1 MKHRLYITFI
11 AACLLCGQLCLAQPM
26 SVMRHYDAKSGLSDN
41 TVRTILQDAAGHI
54 WFGTKDGINR
64 FNGVHI
70 TRFGSYPRTADN
82 PLLNTLKLCPHSTDE
97 NKIWVAAVDGLY
109 LFDQTSGEF
118 TFLDIKAEDSVGL
131 KTLVADVCYDALGG
145 LWIATVNGL
154 FYYNELLGCLRHYTH
169 EEGQPSSLPSNA
181 VSCIL
186 RDSSGDMWFGTRMG
200 LARYRRGVDKF
211 DNYYLEHKRSDS
223 TPFEVTAIVESSDGE
238 LWLGTRY
245 DGLLHLNQTTGKFH
259 SYPVVGSSKDNTWIR
274 TLHERNN
281 NTLLVGT
288 EDGLFIF
295 DYRTKTIQHQKSLG
309 GESVYSLM
317 ADREGGLWIGTYF
330 NGVYYL
336 SPQSNNMRWY
346 YDDGAE
352 GSLTG
357 NAVSQFCED
366 EKGNVWVATE
376 NGGLN
381 YLDRRTGEFAHYGAT
396 NANHA
401 VSHNNI
407 HALMLDE
414 HRLWIGTFSKGVD
427 IMDTRTRRIVKNYHH
442 SQDDTNSLPN
452 NYVYCIYQTRNGDI
466 YVGTMAGFCKYQPK
480 RDNFHRF
487 EQLRDIFVYD
497 MVEDNEGR
505 LWLASKD
512 NGVWCYHH
520 GEFKN
525 YLNVP
530 NDHTSL
536 GNNHVIR
543 AHLDKSGKVWF
554 ATEGGGICC
563 YNADTDS
570 FTNYDHRRNLY
581 HHIIYGILDDD
592 EGNLWLSSN
601 YGIVRYNPTTFEQVV
616 YTHEDGLQSNQFN
629 YRSSMRG
636 SDGMLYFGGVN
647 GFNCFHPDRF
657 HRNEV
662 KPTAN
667 ISGIVLH
674 KPSSAYEI
682 SRIKAR
688 DKVVIGPQTASFEI
702 SYECLSFVS
711 PSKNKYAYKVNKLHE
726 DWVLTDKPSVT
737 FMDMPAGDY
746 RFLVRVANNDGVWS
760 DNECFVDL
768 TIQAPFWRTTTAK
781 ILYSL
786 VAVVICA
793 LLLRR
798 YLVWQKNKR
807 ERENKEMEGAMQ
819 QEIYRSKIE
828 FFTHVA
834 HEIKTPLTLIKAPL
848 EAVLEEGKWGED
860 TQENLMVMQQ
870 NTDRLME
877 LIKQLLSFRKI
888 DNEGYQ
894 LSYSRVDI
902 NDFVRRIVKRFDS
915 SKKSIHITANLPKES
930 LVWMVDSEALTKI
943 VSNLLANGLKYADS
957 RIEVQA
963 TNVVVEGKN
972 MLELTV
978 SDDGPGITETEKAK
992 IFEPFYRSATTS
1004 SENGFGIGLSLVKLL
1019 VDKHE
1024 GVITAGRSEALGGLM
1039 VTICLPQGVVL
1050 SNNTNVVAESEK
1062 NEEPMVDISGH
1073 ECNLLIVEDTEEMLE
1088 FLMKNLGYHFN
1099 VFGAKNGRKALEVLE
1114 QQAIDLIVSDIVMP
1128 EMDGFEL
1135 LGAVRGDKMLCHIPV
1150 VLLSA
1155 QGTVN
1160 SKITGLDYG
1169 ADAYI
1174 EKPFSLNHIRAT
1186 IDNLLKNRKV
1196 LFDRFASMPSLEY
1209 GKGELKRHDSEWLEQ
1224 VNNIITRN
1232 FTNEKFSV
1240 DMLAAEMAL
1249 SRSNL
1254 RRKLKGVTGLAPID
1268 YIRLV
1273 RLKSAAT
1280 LLKEGKHRVNE
1291 VCYMV
1296 GFQNH
1301 SYFAR
1306 CFQKQFGVLPK
1317 DYMKE

>member
-1 MKHRLYITFI
+1 MKHRLSTIL
-11 AACLLCGQLCLAQPM
+11 AAAWLLCVQTTLAQPL
-26 SVMRHYDAKSGLSDN
+26 SVMRQYDAKSGLSDN
-41 TVRTILQDAAGHI
+41 TVRTIVQDTAGHL

-64 FNGVHI
+64 FNGVHF
-70 TRFGSYPRTADN
+70 TRFGSYPRTSDK
-82 PLLNTLKLCPHSTDE
+82 PLLNTLKLCPHITDE

-109 LFDQTSGEF
+109 LFNQESGEF
-118 TFLDIKAEDSVGL
+118 SVLGIEADDSVGL
-131 KTLVADVCYDALGG
+131 KTFVADVCYDALGG
-145 LWIATVNGL
+145 LWIATTNGL
-154 FYYNELLGCLRHYTH
+154 FHYNELLGSLKHYTH
-169 EEGQPSSLPSNA
+169 DEQQPYSLPSNT

-186 RDSSGDMWFGTRMG
+186 RDSSGDMWFGTRAG
-200 LARYRRGVDKF
+200 VARYRRGVDKF
-211 DNYYLEHKRSDS
+211 DNYLLEHRRADS
-223 TPFEVTAIVESSDGE
+223 TPFEVVAIMESCDGE
-238 LWLGTRY
+238 IWLGTRY
-245 DGLLHLNQTTGKFH
+245 DGLLHLEPTTGKFR
-259 SYPVVGSSKDNTWIR
+259 SYPVVGSSKGNTWIR
-274 TLHERNN
+274 TLHERDN
-281 NTLLVGT
+281 NTLLVGA
-288 EDGLFIF
+288 EDGLFVF
-295 DYRTKTIQHQKSLG
+295 DRRTRTITHQKALG
-309 GESVYSLM
+309 FKSIYSLVE
-317 ADREGGLWIGTYF
+317 DREGGLWIGTYF
-330 NGVYYL
+330 DGVYYL

-346 YDDGAE
+346 YDDGTPGA
-352 GSLTG
+352 LKG

-381 YLDRRTGEFAHYGAT
+381 YLNRQTGEFTHYGPT
-396 NANHA
+396 GKPNT

-407 HALMLDE
+407 HALMLDGPY
-414 HRLWIGTFSKGVD
+414 LWIGTFSKGVD
-427 IMDTRTRRIVKNYHH
+427 IMDTRTRRIIKNHHH
-442 SQDDTNSLPN
+442 SQGSPNSLPH
-452 NYVYCIYQTRNGDI
+452 NYVYCIYKTRKGDI
-466 YVGTMAGFCKYQPK
+466 FVGTMAGFCKYQPE
-480 RDNFHRF
+480 RNVFQNF

-497 MVEDNEGR
+497 RVEDNEGR

-512 NGVWCYHH
+512 DGVWCYHN
-520 GEFKN
+520 GEFRN
-525 YLNVP
+525 YIHIP
-530 NDHTSL
+530 NDEGSL
-536 GNNHVIR
+536 GNNHVSR

-563 YNADTDS
+563 YNADSDS

-629 YRSSMRG
+629 YRSSMKG
-636 SDGMLYFGGVN
+636 SDGMFYFGGVN
-647 GFNCFHPDRF
+647 GFNCFHPERF

-662 KPTAN
+662 RPTAN

-682 SRIKAR
+682 SSVRAK
-688 DKVVIGPQTASFEI
+688 DKVIIDPKTSSFEI

-711 PSKNKYAYKVNKLHE
+711 PSKNKYAYKVDKLHD

-746 RFLVRVANNDGVWS
+746 RFLVKVANNDGVWS

-768 TIQAPFWRTTTAK
+768 TIQAPFWLTTTAK
-781 ILYSL
+781 ILYFLVVASL
-786 VAVVICA
+786 CA
-793 LLLRR
+793 LVLWR
-798 YLVWQKNKR
+798 YLAHQKSKR
-807 ERENKEMEGAMQ
+807 SRETKEMEVAMQ

-848 EAVLEEGKWGED
+848 EAVLDEGKWGED

-870 NTDRLME
+870 NTDRLLE

-888 DNEGYQ
+888 DKEGYR

-915 SKKSIHITANLPKES
+915 SKKSTHITANLPQES
-930 LVWMVDSEALTKI
+930 LMWIVDSEALTKI
-943 VSNLLANGLKYADS
+943 VSNLLANGLRYANS
-957 RIEVQA
+957 RIEVEA
-963 TNVVVEGKN
+963 TNVVVGGKN
-972 MLELTV
+972 MLELSV
-978 SDDGPGITETEKAK
+978 SDDGPGITEAEKAK
-992 IFEPFYRSATTS
+992 IFEPFYRSANTS

-1024 GVITAGRSEALGGLM
+1024 GSITAGRSETLGGLM
-1039 VTICLPQGVVL
+1039 VTIRLPQGIILDSKTTEMVE
-1050 SNNTNVVAESEK
+1050 NEK

-1135 LGAVRGDKMLCHIPV
+1135 LGAVRADKMLCHIPV

-1186 IDNLLKNRKV
+1186 IENLLKNRKV
-1196 LFDRFASMPSLEY
+1196 LFERFASMPSLEY

-1224 VNNIITRN
+1224 VNGIITNN

-1317 DYMKE
+1317 DYMKD